1 MGDSGRDE
9 ALHRRPHN
17 DMAVE
22 CGIDVAELGMTG
34 QRVTGGGSGLGLRTA
49 SAAVLAPVALGA
61 AYLGGPVFIAAV
73 GAAGVLA
80 WLELRRLL
88 SRPAADAASAAGI
101 AGLAAVCAL
110 FATVGVVTAA
120 AAAAAATLVV
130 AGAERSGLQ
139 VRIAGMVGAG
149 VILLLVVAALALRGD
164 DPAGRATIFW
174 LFAVVWAS
182 DTGAYA
188 AGRTLGGPR
197 LAPRISPAKTW
208 AGACGGVVAAVGAS
222 ILLGWLMPLAGWV
235 AERPALGV
243 LAVAGALGSIAGQMG
258 DLAESAFKRRVG
270 ADDSGR
276 LIPGH
281 GGILDRGDSFAAA
294 AFVLI
299 LATVISKGVPP
310 WSYSP

>member
-1 MGDSGRDE
+1 
-9 ALHRRPHN
+9 
-17 DMAVE
+17 MAVE

-88 SRPAADAASAAGI
+88 GRSTVDAASVAGI
-101 AGLAAVCAL
+101 TGLAAVCVLA
-110 FATVGVVTAA
+110 AMVGAA
-120 AAAAAATLVV
+120 AAAAVAAAAALLV
-130 AGAERSGLQ
+130 AGAERGGLR
-139 VRIAGMVGAG
+139 VRAAGLAGAG
-149 VILLLVVAALALRGD
+149 IVLLLVAATLALRGD
-164 DPAGRATIFW
+164 DAVGRATVFW
-174 LFAVVWAS
+174 LLAVVWAS

-188 AGRTLGGPR
+188 AGRILGGPR

-208 AGACGGVVAAVGAS
+208 AGAGGGLAAAVGAS

-235 AERPALGV
+235 VERPALAV
-243 LAVAGALGSIAGQMG
+243 LAVAGALGSIVGQLG
-258 DLAESAFKRRVG
+258 DLAESGFKRHVG

-294 AFVLI
+294 AFALI
-299 LATVISKGVPP
+299 LATVISGGVPP

>member
-1 MGDSGRDE
+1 
-9 ALHRRPHN
+9 
-17 DMAVE
+17 MAVE
-22 CGIDVAELGMTG
+22 CGIDVAESGMTDP
-34 QRVTGGGSGLGLRTA
+34 RAGGSASGLGLRAA

-80 WLELRRLL
+80 WLEWRRLL
-88 SRPAADAASAAGI
+88 GRPAVDVAVAVGI

-110 FATVGVVTAA
+110 FAAVGAVAA
-120 AAAAAATLVV
+120 AAAAAAAALFV
-130 AGAERSGLQ
+130 AGAEPGGLR
-139 VRIAGMVGAG
+139 VRAAGLAGAG
-149 VILLLVVAALALRGD
+149 IILLLVVATLALRGD
-164 DPAGRATIFW
+164 DPAGRATVFW

-182 DTGAYA
+182 DSGAYL
-188 AGRTLGGPR
+188 AGRAIGGPR

-208 AGACGGVVAAVGAS
+208 AGACGGVAAALGAS

-235 AERPALGV
+235 AERPSLAP
-243 LAVAGALGSIAGQMG
+243 LAVAGVLGSIIGQMG

-294 AFVLI
+294 AFALI
-299 LATVISKGVPP
+299 LATAISGGEPP

>member
-1 MGDSGRDE
+1 
-9 ALHRRPHN
+9 
-17 DMAVE
+17 MAVE
-22 CGIDVAELGMTG
+22 CGIDVAESGMTDP
-34 QRVTGGGSGLGLRTA
+34 QAGGGAGGLGLRAA
-49 SAAVLAPVALGA
+49 SAAVLVPVALGT

-80 WLELRRLL
+80 WLEWRRLL
-88 SRPAADAASAAGI
+88 GRPAVDVAAAVGI

-110 FATVGVVTAA
+110 FAVVGAV
-120 AAAAAATLVV
+120 AAAAAATAAALVV
-130 AGAERSGLQ
+130 AGAERGGLQ
-139 VRIAGMVGAG
+139 VRAAGLASAG
-149 VILLLVVAALALRGD
+149 IILLLVVATLTLRGD
-164 DPAGRATIFW
+164 DAAGRATVFW

-182 DTGAYA
+182 DTGAYL
-188 AGRTLGGPR
+188 AGRTIGGPR

-208 AGACGGVVAAVGAS
+208 AGAAGGVVAAVGAS

-235 AERPALGV
+235 AERPTLAV
-243 LAVAGALGSIAGQMG
+243 LVVAGALGSIVGQMG
-258 DLAESAFKRRVG
+258 DLAESALKRRVG

-294 AFVLI
+294 AFALI
-299 LATVISKGVPP
+299 LATVISGGEPP

>member
-1 MGDSGRDE
+1 MRGER
-9 ALHRRPHN
+9 A
-17 DMAVE
+17 A
-22 CGIDVAELGMTG
+22 
-34 QRVTGGGSGLGLRTA
+34 GGGSGLGIRAA

-73 GAAGVLA
+73 GVAGVLA

-88 SRPAADAASAAGI
+88 GRQVVDAASVAGV

-110 FATVGVVTAA
+110 FATVGTVAAAGAA
-120 AAAAAATLVV
+120 AAAALIV
-130 AGAERSGLQ
+130 AVAERGGLQ
-139 VRIAGMVGAG
+139 VRVAGMMGAG
-149 VILLLVVAALALRGD
+149 IVLLLVVAALALRGD

-182 DTGAYA
+182 DTGAFI

-208 AGACGGVVAAVGAS
+208 AGAVGGVAAALGAS

-235 AERPALGV
+235 AERPSLAL
-243 LAVAGALGSIAGQMG
+243 LAAAGALGSIAGQLG
-258 DLAESAFKRRVG
+258 DLAESALKRRVG

-281 GGILDRGDSFAAA
+281 GGILDRGDSFVAA
-294 AFVLI
+294 AFALM
-299 LATVISKGVPP
+299 LATAISGGEPP

>member
-1 MGDSGRDE
+1 
-9 ALHRRPHN
+9 
-17 DMAVE
+17 
-22 CGIDVAELGMTG
+22 MTG
-34 QRVTGGGSGLGLRTA
+34 QRATGGGSGLALRAA
-49 SAAVLAPVALGA
+49 SAAVLAPVALGT

-88 SRPAADAASAAGI
+88 GRPAVDVASVAGV
-101 AGLAAVCAL
+101 AGLAAVCTL
-110 FATVGVVTAA
+110 FIMQGVAA
-120 AAAAAATLVV
+120 AAAAAGAAALVV
-130 AGAERSGLQ
+130 AGAERGGL
-139 VRIAGMVGAG
+139 RPRAAGLGGAG
-149 VILLLVVAALALRGD
+149 VILFVVVATLALRGD
-164 DPAGRATIFW
+164 NPVGRATIFW

-182 DTGAYA
+182 DTGAYL

-208 AGACGGVVAAVGAS
+208 AGACGGVVAALGAS

-235 AERPALGV
+235 AERPPIALLAAAGV
-243 LAVAGALGSIAGQMG
+243 LGSVIGQLG
-258 DLAESAFKRRVG
+258 DLAESALKRRVG

-294 AFVLI
+294 ALALI
-299 LATVISKGVPP
+299 LATAISGGEPP
-310 WSYSP
+310 WSYAP